1 LGGDSSQ
8 IPDYQSSSLS
18 RPKPIWWVDRTPTSN
33 KKPKGA
39 IDLVY
44 CRSVT
49 KDGIEKAQKQLSLVF
64 VENTRAMLL
73 TRLQ

>member
-1 LGGDSSQ
+1 MVRKIGKDKECRESMQ
-8 IPDYQSSSLS
+8 
-18 RPKPIWWVDRTPTSN
+18 VN

-49 KDGIEKAQKQLSLVF
+49 KDGIEKAQKQWSLVF